1 MEAIICLFVCVFAH
15 CLFVYLFVY
24 LCVCSFVCLLLF
36 KGGSLIERRV
46 ASYRNFL
53 KKMKKKKYPILPLNR
68 PTCIQ
73 S

>member
-36 KGGSLIERRV
+36 IIIFIFKGGSLIDRRV

-53 KKMKKKKYPILPLNR
+53 KKNEKEKISHFAP
-68 PTCIQ
+68 
-73 S
+73 